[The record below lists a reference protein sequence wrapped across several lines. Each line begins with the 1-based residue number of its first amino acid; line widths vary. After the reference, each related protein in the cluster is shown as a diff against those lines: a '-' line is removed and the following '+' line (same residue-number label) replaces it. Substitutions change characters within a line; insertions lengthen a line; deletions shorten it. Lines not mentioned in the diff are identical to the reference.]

1 MNSAVS
7 SALASRQSSRGTT
20 PLPIEAQPQLNPYRL
35 PRFWRGYV
43 LGGLTAAGAL
53 GLYKYGSAIKDYFY
67 NKFHRPYVPALPTPT
82 PKPLAL
88 PTPKPKHKSPVIQ
101 NNRHH

>member
-1 MNSAVS
+1 MNSAISSAVS
-7 SALASRQSSRGTT
+7 SALARRQSSRGTT

-53 GLYKYGSAIKDYFY
+53 GLYKYG
-67 NKFHRPYVPALPTPT
+67 
-82 PKPLAL
+82 KPLAL
-88 PTPKPKHKSPVIQ
+88 PTPKPKRKSHVIQ